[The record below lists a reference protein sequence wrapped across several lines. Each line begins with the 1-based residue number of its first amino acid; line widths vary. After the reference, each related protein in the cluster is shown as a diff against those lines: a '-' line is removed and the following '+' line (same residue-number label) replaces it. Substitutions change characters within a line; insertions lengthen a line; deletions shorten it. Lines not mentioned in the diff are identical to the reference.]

1 MSGLGSSEDFT
12 CRVKSGASGLPPA
25 KSKAAGRSAR
35 STLARSRRTCAGLL
49 TLVLFWRL
57 RGQEKY
63 LSLFGGHVSAEEF
76 LEAHQDFVWG
86 HGYFPARFLD
96 LDHAT
101 TLTRVRMTRCSKLNR
116 GGDFSGWCTDR
127 SEWERMGT

>member
-1 MSGLGSSEDFT
+1 
-12 CRVKSGASGLPPA
+12 
-25 KSKAAGRSAR
+25 
-35 STLARSRRTCAGLL
+35 LL

-63 LSLFGGHVSAEEF
+63 LSLFDGHVSAEEF

-86 HGYFPARFLD
+86 HSYFPERFLD

-116 GGDFSGWCTDR
+116 GAIFRGGALTEASGKEWAHGTDEVK
-127 SEWERMGT
+127 SKL